1 MDALK
6 NVKPAFERL
15 DPVTTRTISA
25 EFLGT
30 ALLVFFAVGSVVLA
44 ADYIGVLG
52 IALAFGFT
60 LLALAYALGPVSGC
74 HLNPSVTLGML
85 LQRRISLHTAIE
97 YWIAQLV
104 GGIVGA
110 AVLFL
115 LAKQVPGL
123 KTDGAFG
130 SNGYGNRS
138 AVHLGAGGAF
148 LAEVV
153 MTFLFVFVWLSVTH
167 RVAMVGFDGL
177 AVGLA
182 LGVVHIVGVPLTG
195 TSVNLARSLG
205 PALFA
210 GGAALSQLWLFIVA
224 PLIGA
229 ALAAFANRVTHPPHG
244 RANVA
249 DDVAEPEP
257 LAGPG
262 EGRPDRPHF
271 GGRANDDAG
280 PATGSGGNRG
290 QA

>member
-6 NVKPAFERL
+6 NVKLDLAHL
-15 DPVTTRTISA
+15 DPVTTRAITS

-30 ALLVFFAVGSVVLA
+30 LLLVFFAVGSVVLA

-74 HLNPSVTLGML
+74 HVNPAVTLGML
-85 LQRRISLHTAIE
+85 MERRITLHTAIE
-97 YWIAQLV
+97 YWIAQLL

-110 AVLFL
+110 AILFL

-123 KTDGAFG
+123 KTHGAFG
-130 SNGYGNRS
+130 SNGFADRS
-138 AVHLGAGGAF
+138 NVHLNTGGAF

-153 MTFLFVFVWLSVTH
+153 MTFLLVFVVLAVTH
-167 RVAMVGFDGL
+167 RVALMGFGGL
-177 AVGLA
+177 AIGVALA
-182 LGVVHIVGVPLTG
+182 VVHIVGVPLTG
-195 TSVNLARSLG
+195 TSVNPARSLG

-210 GGAALSQLWLFIVA
+210 GGPALSQLWLFIIA
-224 PLIGA
+224 PLIGG
-229 ALAAFANRVTHPPHG
+229 ALAAYAHRVTHPPHSL
-244 RANVA
+244 AVSA
-249 DDVAEPEP
+249 DELAAPEP

-271 GGRANDDAG
+271 GGRA
-280 PATGSGGNRG
+280 
-290 QA
+290 